1 MASILYVRIK
11 SNLSLD
17 EFDRRMLERRPQFLD
32 VPGLIQKMYG
42 RDPESGDICGIY
54 FFEDEA
60 SLEAYRES
68 ALAKSIPTAYEA
80 IDVRREKYDVLYALH
95 PDRGPATA

>member
-42 RDPESGDICGIY
+42 RDPETGGICGIY

-68 ALAKSIPTAYEA
+68 ELAKSIPTAYEA
-80 IDVRREKYDVLYALH
+80 IEVRREKYDVLSALH
-95 PDRGPATA
+95 PERGPTTT

>member
-32 VPGLIQKMYG
+32 IPGLIQKMYG
-42 RDPESGDICGIY
+42 RDP
-54 FFEDEA
+54 
-60 SLEAYRES
+60 
-68 ALAKSIPTAYEA
+68 
-80 IDVRREKYDVLYALH
+80 
-95 PDRGPATA
+95 ATT